1 MENATKTELEQ
12 MKEAALKQI
21 SIIDESRKYSPW
33 YWRNQTSRVELVA
46 FLAKIENELLY
57 RHDNERRAASA
68 ILQQRDPLRFARR
81 R

>member
-12 MKEAALKQI
+12 MKSAALQQI
-21 SIIDESRKYSPW
+21 QIIDESSIYSPW
-33 YWRNQTSRVELVA
+33 YGRNQKNRDELVA
-46 FLAKIENELLY
+46 FLVKIEKELLY
-57 RHDNERRAASA
+57 RYDNERRAASA

>member
-12 MKEAALKQI
+12 MKDAALKQI
-21 SIIDESRKYSPW
+21 QIIDESSIYSPW
-33 YWRNQTSRVELVA
+33 YWRNQSNHAELVA